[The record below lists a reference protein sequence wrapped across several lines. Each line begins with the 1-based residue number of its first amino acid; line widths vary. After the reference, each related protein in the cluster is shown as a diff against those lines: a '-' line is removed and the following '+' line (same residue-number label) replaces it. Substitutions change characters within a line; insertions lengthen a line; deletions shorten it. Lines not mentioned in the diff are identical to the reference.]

1 MRGWFYLVSL
11 VNLSAQE
18 GITQEAPTSKVEG
31 KFTPECFI
39 DSEFDIK
46 LYPKKDYHTLYIAEI
61 EKILIKE

>member
-1 MRGWFYLVSL
+1 
-11 VNLSAQE
+11 LSAQE